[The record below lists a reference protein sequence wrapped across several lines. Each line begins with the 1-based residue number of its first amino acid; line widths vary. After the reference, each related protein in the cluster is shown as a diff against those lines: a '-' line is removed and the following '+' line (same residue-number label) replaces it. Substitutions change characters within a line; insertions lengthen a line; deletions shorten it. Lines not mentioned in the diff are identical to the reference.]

1 MMTPRKKED
10 KLLEQ
15 LRIIHLSPQYTLI
28 NYGGN
33 ITFIVTK
40 VPIIVGDNAEDN
52 SWYRWDNN
60 SVITRISSL

>member
-1 MMTPRKKED
+1 MMTSRKKEE

-15 LRIIHLSPQYTLI
+15 RRVIHLSPQYTLI
-28 NYGGN
+28 DYDGN
-33 ITFIVTK
+33 ITFIVSK
-40 VPIIVGDNAEDN
+40 VPIIVRDNAEDN